1 MRKVFTFVPLIQL
14 MRECKLATKAGFFY
28 PLQDGFIPIKR
39 RPVFTERF
47 GNVSLAQATVLAAV
61 TGRPLFFSTY
71 ANTVHNVHTQRFTV
85 PTGTKLPFEE
95 TLSNPI
101 KRPPYYTADTCALP
115 TDSRIGINTNN

>member
-1 MRKVFTFVPLIQL
+1 

-71 ANTVHNVHTQRFTV
+71 ANTVHNVHTQRSFV
-85 PTGTKLPFEE
+85 RQGAQLPFEA
-95 TLSNPI
+95 TTSNPI
-101 KRPPYYTADTCALP
+101 KRPPYYTANTCASLP
-115 TDSRIGINTNN
+115 DLRIGINTNN

>member
-1 MRKVFTFVPLIQL
+1 MRKVFTFVTLIQL

-28 PLQDGFIPIKR
+28 SLQKVSTPIKR

-71 ANTVHNVHTQRFTV
+71 ANTVHHVHTQRFIV
-85 PTGTKLPFEE
+85 RSGAQLPTEA

-101 KRPPYYTADTCALP
+101 KRTPYFTANKGDKIP
-115 TDSRIGINTNN
+115 DSRVNFSSN

>member
-1 MRKVFTFVPLIQL
+1 MRKVITFVTLIQL

-28 PLQDGFIPIKR
+28 SLQDGFIPIKR

-101 KRPPYYTADTCALP
+101 KRPPYYTADNGDQTP
-115 TDSRIGINTNN
+115 DSRVKFFTN